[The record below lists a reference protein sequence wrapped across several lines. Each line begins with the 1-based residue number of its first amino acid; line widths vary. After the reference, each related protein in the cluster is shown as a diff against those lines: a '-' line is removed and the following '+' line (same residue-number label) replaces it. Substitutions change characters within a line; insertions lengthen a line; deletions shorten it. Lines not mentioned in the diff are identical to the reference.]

1 MKTEDR
7 VARAI
12 AQRDANERAR
22 EAGQPL
28 PYPNPWDALDP
39 TKLPRDATA
48 EQLHQRVRRFAR
60 ICRKP
65 PCKRHTL

>member
-1 MKTEDR
+1 MSLKTEDR

-48 EQLHQRVRRFAR
+48 EQLH
-60 ICRKP
+60 
-65 PCKRHTL
+65 